1 MGGGN
6 WSRSSYSDY
15 SATTRS
21 MSREQIFAKSVS
33 SRFSPNNVKVRES
46 RDSKDH
52 PVTTPI
58 ILGLDETGSMGVI
71 PERLV
76 KGAIGTF
83 MDGILSTEI
92 VPGPQLCFLGIGDVL
107 SDLEPLEITQFESD
121 MRIVEQL
128 SEIHLEGGG
137 GGNGTESYELA
148 WHFGAYIASTD
159 SFEKR
164 QKKGYLFTVGDE
176 GWPRGLTSY
185 QLSALYGRGDHRDE
199 SAESLLEKA
208 QEKWN
213 VFHILVNQRAHYTN
227 NESEWR
233 EHFGKHLLVLGNHEY
248 LSELLL
254 ATIRVN
260 EGEDPLLVV
269 NEYENQKIRN
279 SLKKAFSI

>member
-1 MGGGN
+1 MGGGT
-6 WSRSSYSDY
+6 WSRSAYSDY
-15 SATTRS
+15 TTTTRS
-21 MSREQIFAKSVS
+21 MSREQIFSKSVS

-46 RDSKDH
+46 RDSEDH

-83 MDGILSTEI
+83 VEGILSSNI
-92 VPGPQLCFLGIGDVL
+92 IPGPQICFLGIGDVL
-107 SDLEPLEITQFESD
+107 SDRSPLEITQFESD

-159 SFEKR
+159 AFEKR
-164 QKKGYLFTVGDE
+164 KEKGYLFTVGDE
-176 GWPRGLTSY
+176 GWPRGLTSA
-185 QLSALYGRGDHRDE
+185 QLTALYGRGDHRDE
-199 SAESLLEKA
+199 SADSLLEKA

-213 VFHILVNQRAHYTN
+213 VFHVLVNQRGYN
-227 NESEWR
+227 SRNEMDWR
-233 EHFGKHLLVLGNHEY
+233 ERFGKHLLVLDNHEH
-248 LSELLL
+248 LAELML

-260 EGEDPLLVV
+260 EGADVRTVV
-269 NEYENQKIRN
+269 NEYENPIVRA
-279 SLKKAFSI
+279 SLLKAFSL